1 MICTGAFVCRYFYGR
16 MITMKKKQ
24 FKAES
29 KKLLDLMVNSIYTHK
44 EIFLRELISNASDA
58 EDKLHFR
65 LLTDNSADAQSEELM
80 IRISPDKEA
89 RTITITDNGIGM
101 TAAEL
106 ENNLGVIARSGS
118 QLFKT
123 ENADSKDIDIIGQ
136 FGVGFYAAFMV
147 SSKVRV
153 VSKAYGSDEADCWE
167 SEGADGFTVSPC
179 EKESHGTEITLYLK
193 EDTDEVKYSQY
204 LEPYT
209 LSALVKKYSNYI
221 RYPIKMMMPESRPV
235 EGKEGEYETV
245 ETDTV
250 LNSMLP
256 LWKKNKNEITKEE
269 YNAFYKDAYH
279 DYDDPLKVIHT
290 KTEGSATFDA
300 LLFIPSHAP
309 FDYYT
314 KDYEK
319 GLQLYSKGVLI
330 TEKCADL
337 LPDHFNFVRGLVDS
351 EDLSLN
357 ISREMLQH
365 DHQLKLIAKT
375 IAKKIKS
382 ELLKLLKDDR
392 ESYEKFFKAFG
403 ASIKFGVYNDYGV
416 NKDEL
421 KELLM
426 FVSSKEEK
434 LVTLEEYVSRMKE
447 DQKTIYYAAADSIE
461 KAKML
466 PQVDS
471 ALAKGYEV
479 LYFTDYMDEFAVRM
493 LMSYNDK
500 TFVNVCSGE
509 ADFETDEEKE
519 ENKTENESNEELFNV
534 MKDALGDKVS
544 AVRFTHKLGKHP
556 SCLSNEGF
564 LSAEMEK
571 VLNAMPGNNGAKA
584 ELVLEINA
592 EHPIAGKLKAMLPDN
607 KEKLADYAKLLYN
620 EARLIGGMSIEDPVE
635 FSTLI
640 CSLM

>member
-375 IAKKIKS
+375 LAKKIKS

-607 KEKLADYAKLLYN
+607 REKLADYAKLLYN